1 MDETKIDISVRPIK
15 KLVIFECT
23 EFTSQVFFE
32 KVQFIAM
39 AGEPI
44 AINWAKGVVF
54 LYMPYQPESDVIIK
68 EMLTTGTIY
77 WGSLIFAKMRDY
89 QSIKKFGAREIPI
102 INQETVPYLR
112 QVAEWI
118 NSRDNVLT

>member
-1 MDETKIDISVRPIK
+1 MDEAKIEINVHPIK

-23 EFTSQVFFE
+23 EFTSKVFFE

-44 AINWAKGVVF
+44 AINWAKGMVF

-77 WGSLIFAKMRDY
+77 WGSLIYAKMPNY
-89 QSIKKFGAREIPI
+89 QAMKKFGAREIPI
-102 INQETVPYLR
+102 INQETVPYIR
-112 QVAEWI
+112 QVAEWL
-118 NSRDNVLT
+118 NTRDKHPT